1 MAGKWHFKCQLKP
14 LKNIFYHEIIE
25 LRCCREW
32 SGYARGNTAI
42 FLVRP
47 VFVQPPWFGFLQT
60 KHLYLLLPTF
70 LFLSVCLGRHFS
82 PRASDLQDISLS
94 AHGPTQPQFTE
105 LSVENSMLKTFQAIS
120 ESLIITRSNAT
131 KLKLANPLNK
141 DKECGSISLRCRAG
155 KDKGMRRK
163 H

>member
-1 MAGKWHFKCQLKP
+1 MFFLLFVYPSCTWCAIYYHIRWFFFADVSRIRNKIWQMMAGKWHFKCQLEP

-32 SGYARGNTAI
+32 SGYARGNTVI

-94 AHGPTQPQFTE
+94 AHRLTQP
-105 LSVENSMLKTFQAIS
+105 LLNSVLKTQ
-120 ESLIITRSNAT
+120 RW
-131 KLKLANPLNK
+131 KLFKQYQN
-141 DKECGSISLRCRAG
+141 
-155 KDKGMRRK
+155 